1 MNRSD
6 EFRQNAAE
14 CQEEAAKLINPSDR
28 QQWLKIAEH
37 WLKLA
42 DAIDQNELDK

>member
-1 MNRSD
+1 MSQAD
-6 EFRQNAAE
+6 DFRQNAAE
-14 CQEEAAKLINPSDR
+14 CQEQATKSINPVDQ

-42 DAIDQNELDK
+42 DAIDQSEAD